1 MRVAVRGFLLPSLV
15 LVALAAGC
23 HGGQHA
29 RADTVDA
36 GLDRPFVL
44 AGGQQAEIAG
54 EPLRLRIAEVPE
66 DSRCP
71 TEVECFWTGQARVVV
86 VVDDGRSGEQ
96 TLEFNTN
103 PAPGQN
109 RQTVQTGDYALT
121 LQALDPYPRTPEDVP
136 PLSDYRATLLVRRT
150 G

>member
-15 LVALAAGC
+15 LVALATGC

-36 GLDRPFVL
+36 VLDRPFVL
-44 AGGQQAEIAG
+44 AGGQQADIAG
-54 EPLRLRIAEVPE
+54 EPLRLRFTEVPE

-96 TLEFNTN
+96 TVEFNTN

-121 LQALDPYPRTPEDVP
+121 LQALDPYPRTPEDIP
-136 PLSDYRATLLVRRT
+136 PLSDYRATLLVRLT
-150 G
+150 A

>member
-1 MRVAVRGFLLPSLV
+1 MAVRGFLLPLLV

-54 EPLRLRIAEVPE
+54 EPLRLRFTEVPE
-66 DSRCP
+66 DPRCP
-71 TEVECFWTGQARVVV
+71 TRI
-86 VVDDGRSGEQ
+86 
-96 TLEFNTN
+96 
-103 PAPGQN
+103 PAP
-109 RQTVQTGDYALT
+109 
-121 LQALDPYPRTPEDVP
+121 PRTSRPSRITGRRCWCAGPVDASAGRGQCRGEPGEFVGGDV
-136 PLSDYRATLLVRRT
+136 DVR
-150 G
+150 